1 MDRNDYFKN
10 PVSKIDVPDY
20 HEIVKK
26 PMCWTMIE
34 AKLDKHE
41 YWDLSIFKV
50 SAASLSFP
58 NKADFPRITSIG
70 RHQARIRQ
78 RNAI

>member
-10 PVSKIDVPDY
+10 PVSKVDVPDY

-50 SAASLSFP
+50 SVASLYFP
-58 NKADFPRITSIG
+58 DKVSLKLIFKI
-70 RHQARIRQ
+70 
-78 RNAI
+78 

>member
-10 PVSKIDVPDY
+10 PVSKVDVPDY

-34 AKLDKHE
+34 AKLDRHE
-41 YWDLSIFKV
+41 YWDLAVFKV
-50 SAASLSFP
+50 SVAP
-58 NKADFPRITSIG
+58 
-70 RHQARIRQ
+70 
-78 RNAI
+78 

>member
-10 PVSKIDVPDY
+10 PVSKVDVPDY

-34 AKLDKHE
+34 AKLDRHE
-41 YWDLSIFKV
+41 YWDLAVFKV
-50 SAASLSFP
+50 SLP
-58 NKADFPRITSIG
+58 PIYKTHRLITG
-70 RHQARIRQ
+70 LYRT
-78 RNAI
+78 